1 MSVTPRRTLR
11 VPDGDWNAGQSKA
24 QGEGKTITDVLR
36 RLLSGYLAG
45 HRIEYRA
52 TSKIEINGQP
62 VIVAGLSGNLSDLKK
77 LFPRAQWTLDEYDV
91 SPPRTIR

>member
-11 VPDGDWNAGQSKA
+11 VADDDWNAGQSKA

-52 TSKIEINGQP
+52 TSKIAINGHP
-62 VIVAGLSGNLSDLKK
+62 VIVAGLSGDMHDLRR
-77 LFPRAQWTLDEYDV
+77 LFPKAQWTIDEYDV
-91 SPPRTIR
+91 SPPRTVK